1 MLYCGKCD
9 GNNEKSTRFCIH
21 CGAEIISKE
30 DYYGRKDFFEAE
42 RRSRLGGRVLLIVLI
57 EFLIILGLGLLLGF
71 LESSGGFS
79 EEIEIVVGLVALVSP
94 FLVIPCINSL
104 SRRKY
109 DSAMNRYTYLYGMG
123 VDKSEILRPDAA
135 GKSPKAESVKGE
147 AATGKTSGFK
157 GDLHGKKPIAAKVSK
172 VRTVH
177 PIYKSVT
184 RMESKWKCV
193 VCDTE
198 NNTTERSCIVCDM
211 SR

>member
-9 GNNEKSTRFCIH
+9 GNNEKSTRYCIH
-21 CGAEIISKE
+21 CGAEIISRE
-30 DYYGRKDFFEAE
+30 DYYGRKNYFEAE
-42 RRSRLGGRVLLIVLI
+42 RRSRLGGRVILIVLI

-71 LESSGGFS
+71 LEASGGLS
-79 EEIEIVVGLVALVSP
+79 EEIEIVVGLAALVSP
-94 FLVIPCINSL
+94 FLVILCINSL
-104 SRRKY
+104 SRKKY
-109 DSAMNRYTYLYGMG
+109 ESAMNRYTYLYGMG
-123 VDKSEILRPDAA
+123 VDKSVMLRPDASGTSSVA
-135 GKSPKAESVKGE
+135 DSGKGGSTSAKV
-147 AATGKTSGFK
+147 SGFK
-157 GDLHGKKPIAAKVSK
+157 GDLHDKKPIAAKVSK

-198 NNTTERSCIVCDM
+198 NNTAERSCIVCNM